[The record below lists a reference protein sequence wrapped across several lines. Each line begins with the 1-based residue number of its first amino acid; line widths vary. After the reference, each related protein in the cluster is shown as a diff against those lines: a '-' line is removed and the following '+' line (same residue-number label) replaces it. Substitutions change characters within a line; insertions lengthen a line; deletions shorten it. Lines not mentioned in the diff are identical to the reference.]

1 MHDNRWEAEKEEDWE
16 KEKDE
21 EKEKEDKPKK
31 EEKTQKEEPKTK
43 APSSQKVCRLPPPYT
58 GVCVLAHVCL
68 FSF

>member
-31 EEKTQKEEPKTK
+31 KEEKTQKEEWK
-43 APSSQKVCRLPPPYT
+43 AKSPSSQKVCRLPPPCT
-58 GVCVLAHVCL
+58 GICVLAHYI
-68 FSF
+68 